1 MLPGSGARALL
12 WTWLS
17 SGSGGLPAICSVLWW
32 RGGMAPRC
40 SCASAWP
47 TLWLPQLPLPRLPRC
62 SLRHPLVLTPARRGS
77 APLPSPP
84 RPRPALPL
92 PPGCS
97 LAPVSPCSSASVG
110 GLPWVSLA
118 LSSCRHPTPRQRC
131 AVPPCPHRPVPPRC
145 PMPWF
150 PCGPPLVPCA
160 PAPPAPVA
168 PLAALQGSPPP
179 ALAPSG
185 AVTPAAAAATLL
197 EARAGAGWS
206 LPLRPAGVGRPARC
220 SLLCAHPG
228 PLLGPG
234 PAPAGRAAVS
244 QPRGTA
250 ARHAAYRCGGD
261 RGAASALWQP
271 SGASRRRRHCAW
283 TAGSDAAKDAGLA
296 APG

>member
-118 LSSCRHPTPRQRC
+118 LPSCRHPTPRQRC
-131 AVPPCPHRPVPPRC
+131 AVPPCPHRPVPPVPYALVPLRPPPGALC
-145 PMPWF
+145 PCAPR
-150 PCGPPLVPCA
+150 PCGPLGCPPGQPTACA
-160 PAPPAPVA
+160 
-168 PLAALQGSPPP
+168 GSQRRGHTCG
-179 ALAPSG
+179 SG
-185 AVTPAAAAATLL
+185 RNFVGGPGWSWVESAAAASWRWQACTLQP
-197 EARAGAGWS
+197 AVCTPGAS
-206 LPLRPAGVGRPARC
+206 LRPWTGPSRARC
-220 SLLCAHPG
+220 S
-228 PLLGPG
+228 
-234 PAPAGRAAVS
+234 
-244 QPRGTA
+244 
-250 ARHAAYRCGGD
+250 
-261 RGAASALWQP
+261 
-271 SGASRRRRHCAW
+271 
-283 TAGSDAAKDAGLA
+283 
-296 APG
+296 